1 MAANLPGFFAYLL
14 CQRMFVFIDML
25 IVLVSLAYGI
35 GYLFFPEYLVELSGL
50 KKL

>member
-1 MAANLPGFFAYLL
+1 MEQNKGLSLL
-14 CQRMFVFIDML
+14 KVTL
-25 IVLVSLAYGI
+25 IIYVLVSLVYGI